1 MTPSYAT
8 AGPEYSTVLPPGVK
22 AKPTDQPRFVY
33 VVVGADLPVAAF
45 LKQQDAERY
54 IVKRKSEY
62 RSHVS
67 DGFVPFPVYWRTIEL
82 ELR

>member
-1 MTPSYAT
+1 MTPSYMT
-8 AGPEYSTVLPPGVK
+8 DVPEYSTVLPPGFK
-22 AKPTDQPRFVY
+22 AKPVDRPRFVY

-45 LKQQDAERY
+45 LKQSDAEQY

-62 RSHVS
+62 RKQTS

-82 ELR
+82 ELK